1 MVSLQIFT
9 YHNNRRYHVCG
20 GTLLNS
26 HWLLTAA
33 HCFRNK
39 IKVTDW
45 RLIFGAKE
53 VVWGSNKPVKPPL
66 QERYVEKI
74 IIHEKYSPGSEA
86 NDIALMK
93 ITPPVPCGH
102 FIGPGCLPQFR
113 AGPPRIPQTCW
124 VAGWGFLKDNAPRT
138 SPILQEARV
147 DIIDLDL
154 CNSTMWYNGRIRS
167 TNVCAGYPE
176 GKIDTCQG
184 DSGGPLMCRES
195 VENSY
200 VVVGITS
207 WGVGCAR
214 AKRPGVYTSTWS
226 YLNWIASKIGSN
238 ALHMIQL
245 PTPPPPSTP
254 APPAKPTSTQ
264 PSIRPPWY
272 FQQPPRPPPSQSP
285 AAVARPQ
292 PTAPPLPPPPPPP
305 PPPPAPPPPPPPQPS
320 TKPPQALSFA
330 KRLQQLIEALKGK
343 AFFDR
348 KGTYEME
355 TTDIPEQPASS

>member
-1 MVSLQIFT
+1 ML
-9 YHNNRRYHVCG
+9 
-20 GTLLNS
+20 
-26 HWLLTAA
+26 
-33 HCFRNK
+33 
-39 IKVTDW
+39 VTP
-45 RLIFGAKE
+45 LAVLE
-53 VVWGSNKPVKPPL
+53 VKGK
-66 QERYVEKI
+66 YVDACP
-74 IIHEKYSPGSEA
+74 SPTQAPARCS
-86 NDIALMK
+86 
-93 ITPPVPCGH
+93 
-102 FIGPGCLPQFR
+102 
-113 AGPPRIPQTCW
+113 
-124 VAGWGFLKDNAPRT
+124 PRT

-184 DSGGPLMCRES
+184 DSGGPLMCSES

-264 PSIRPPWY
+264 PSLRPPWY

-285 AAVARPQ
+285 AA
-292 PTAPPLPPPPPPP
+292 
-305 PPPPAPPPPPPPQPS
+305 
-320 TKPPQALSFA
+320 
-330 KRLQQLIEALKGK
+330 RLQQLIEALKGK